1 MTTTLIHAPCVQRLS
16 ARVPGRG
23 GEVAVAAALH
33 DVLRRAQVREE
44 DALGPVRGRGPLT
57 PLLREAAVLACGPR
71 RRYRGVGGHVTR
83 DTWRHVHP
91 GHNFMSIET
100 TSTSNHPITSYDHDI

>member
-1 MTTTLIHAPCVQRLS
+1 MIYTLYIIKCINTTLIHAACVQRLS

-44 DALGPVRGRGPLT
+44 DALGPVRGRGPLP

-83 DTWRHVHP
+83 GDTC
-91 GHNFMSIET
+91 T
-100 TSTSNHPITSYDHDI
+100 LAITSCR